1 MRTIIMRTIFAAL
14 AAGFVLGA
22 STAPSFAQDVCQDLW
37 VERNSIYKA
46 NGYCFKTSRAI
57 SYFGNAGCLYDNEAS
72 IPMSRADRARVQQI
86 RALER
91 QYGCR

>member
-1 MRTIIMRTIFAAL
+1 MRSAL
-14 AAGFVLGA
+14 ATLLGLMVLVIV
-22 STAPSFAQDVCQDLW
+22 SAPVRAQGDVCQDLW

-46 NGYCFKTSRAI
+46 NGYCFKTARAI
-57 SYFGNAGCLYDNEAS
+57 SYFGNAGCLYDEES
-72 IPMSRADRARVQQI
+72 QIPMSRGERIRVQQI